1 MKAML
6 AGFAAMIVIS
16 IGANYALKTIG
27 FSSEERNS
35 SSAVRL
41 DSDR

>member
-16 IGANYALKTIG
+16 IGAYFALGEMG
-27 FSSEERNS
+27 FSSQEAGSGAN
-35 SSAVRL
+35 VRL
-41 DSDR
+41 E